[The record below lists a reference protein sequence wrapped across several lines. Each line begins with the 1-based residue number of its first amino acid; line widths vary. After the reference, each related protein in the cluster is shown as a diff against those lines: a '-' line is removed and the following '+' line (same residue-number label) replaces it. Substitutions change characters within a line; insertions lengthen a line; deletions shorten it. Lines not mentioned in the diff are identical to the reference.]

1 MKNIL
6 PAALGAWGITVSLL
20 LIGTNIIDRASARG
34 TRLEKHILNH
44 SILVARDDLSSADR
58 YSEAGVKKAEAGN
71 YQGALADFNT
81 AIKLNPRHAKSYN
94 RRGGVKY
101 VTYKDNKG
109 SLADFNKA
117 IELDPNLATAYSN
130 RCALK
135 MSGLTDYPGALA
147 DCNRAIELDP
157 KGKDAYNNRGLLRF
171 NFLQDKAGGIADFE
185 KIVPLLQ
192 KENKTKDANT
202 LRGRIKKMKLE
213 VNKVSDTRRSI

>member
-1 MKNIL
+1 
-6 PAALGAWGITVSLL
+6 
-20 LIGTNIIDRASARG
+20 
-34 TRLEKHILNH
+34 
-44 SILVARDDLSSADR
+44 
-58 YSEAGVKKAEAGN
+58 
-71 YQGALADFNT
+71 
-81 AIKLNPRHAKSYN
+81 
-94 RRGGVKY
+94 
-101 VTYKDNKG
+101 
-109 SLADFNKA
+109 
-117 IELDPNLATAYSN
+117 
-130 RCALK
+130 